1 MLSILGKCLF
11 NTSKTNKILPSCE
24 MHKKQCETSITIN
37 KCKTDCFLTDSPSE
51 WQNKDIQPNVTH
63 IIQHQRKQVLTESYT
78 SCQPKNKETKRK
90 NTNNGILKLKPA
102 ELLKKSNISVTKRWL
117 KLLGIIFS
125 FKEMHTFPTKILS
138 LSSLIK
144 ASQIITGNPFQKL
157 ISGSD
162 VD

>member
-51 WQNKDIQPNVTH
+51 WQNKDIQPKVTC

-102 ELLKKSNISVTKRWL
+102 ELQKKPNISVIKRWVNYWEL
-117 KLLGIIFS
+117 FFHSK
-125 FKEMHTFPTKILS
+125 KCTP
-138 LSSLIK
+138 
-144 ASQIITGNPFQKL
+144 SQQKFCH
-157 ISGSD
+157 SHHW
-162 VD
+162 